1 MRLYRALLHLYPT
14 SFRSEY
20 GEEMAAI
27 FRRRLRDARSP
38 LAIVWLWLT
47 AVGEMIV
54 SALAVHWDILRHDVR
69 YTVRILT
76 RARGFALTAI
86 IIVALGIGANTAAFS
101 VTDFV
106 LFRPLPFK
114 DAGRLV
120 TVWQTASG
128 YSRME
133 LSPANY
139 RDWKQ
144 AATSFE
150 RMGTYTQRATSLIG
164 TGEPER
170 LTGAAVSADLF
181 PTLGVQA
188 ALGRIFADGEDREGA
203 APTIILSDALWRAA
217 FGADV
222 NVLGRKVTLDDAV
235 YSVIGVMPR
244 HFSFPRREDEYWV
257 PLVFSA
263 DDFDDRNNNEL
274 YGVARLKPGATLE
287 TARTEMDVIAAQ
299 TRKQYPKENEHTGA
313 AVYRL
318 RDDLTRQSR
327 VMFFALSGAAMCVL
341 LIVCANLANLLL
353 ARALGRRHELAAR
366 TALGAGRERL
376 IRQLATES
384 TVLATIGGVLGI
396 LLATLLV
403 PMLWRLIPANLPTSA
418 IPGVDVR
425 VLAFAAAL
433 TLVTALAFGLAP
445 MLHTVSDVDVRG
457 LREGTRA
464 IGGSKERLRG
474 ALVVGEVVASIVLLV
489 VTGLLVRALW
499 TIQATDP
506 GFRAEGV
513 LTLRTPLPIPKY
525 AATARRADF
534 YNRVL
539 DQVRALPGVTS
550 AAYISSVPMAWRG
563 GIWPVGL
570 KGEVLERRD
579 TNTASMRFTTP
590 GFFASLKI
598 PVIAGRDV
606 SDADTQT
613 SQLVAVVSKSF
624 VDRFWPGE
632 DPLGRRFNFAF
643 KDRVIVGVVGNVRVR
658 GLERSS
664 EPQVYLPYK
673 QVDDGWI
680 LGYVP
685 KDLVISASTPLE
697 PLVPA
702 VRSIVRAA
710 DPQLAITDVQP
721 MTDIIDAETA
731 SRSLQVRVLSGF
743 AFVAFL
749 LAAIGIHGVLSFAVS
764 QRTPEIGVR
773 IALGAQRRD
782 ILAMVV
788 KQGVLLVGAG
798 LLPGLVLAYLA
809 GRSLQTL
816 LVGVTPADTFTY
828 AAVVGL
834 MLFLTVAGTVLPTR
848 RAVSVDPIRAIRAE

>member
-464 IGGSKERLRG
+464 IGGNKERLRG

-749 LAAIGIHGVLSFAVS
+749 LAAIGVHGVLSFAVS